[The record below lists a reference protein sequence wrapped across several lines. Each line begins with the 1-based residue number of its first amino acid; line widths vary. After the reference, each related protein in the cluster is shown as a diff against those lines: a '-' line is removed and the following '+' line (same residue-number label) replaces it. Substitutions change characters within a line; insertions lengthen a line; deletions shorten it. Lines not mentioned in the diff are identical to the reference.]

1 MIWVALSLAASTLVS
16 EDAAALGGGVLARTG
31 GLPVPVA
38 VAAVALGI
46 WAGDV
51 GLFAAGRLART
62 CAPVNGWARR
72 KWPAGEL
79 DALAHRLEGGAPAAI
94 FASRV
99 LPGTRVALY
108 VAAGLFRI
116 PTPLFVAC
124 TGVAALAWA
133 GAIVL
138 GLTWLAR

>member
-16 EDAAALGGGVLARTG
+16 EDAAALGAGVLARAG
-31 GLPVPVA
+31 SVPVPVA
-38 VAAVALGI
+38 TAAVALGI

-62 CAPVNGWARR
+62 FEPVTGWARR
-72 KWPAGEL
+72 RWPNGEL
-79 DALAHRLEGGAPAAI
+79 EALGRRLEGGAPAAI
-94 FASRV
+94 FVSRM

-116 PTPLFVAC
+116 RAPLFVAC
-124 TGVAALAWA
+124 TGVAAAAWTT
-133 GAIVL
+133 AIVL
-138 GLTWLAR
+138 GLTWLTP

>member
-1 MIWVALSLAASTLVS
+1 MIWVALSLAASTFVS
-16 EDAAALGGGVLARTG
+16 EDAAALGAGVLARTG
-31 GLPVPVA
+31 HLPAPVA

-62 CAPVNGWARR
+62 WAPVSGWVRR

-79 DALAHRLEGGAPAAI
+79 EVLAQRLEGRAPTAI

-108 VAAGLFRI
+108 VAAGLIRI
-116 PTPLFVAC
+116 SVPLFVVC
-124 TGVAALAWA
+124 TGIAAVAWA
-133 GAIVL
+133 TAIVM
-138 GLTWLAR
+138 GLTWLAP